1 MSTFDRKAELELK
14 KAKLAL
20 LRENKIKRDK
30 VKVEGTNGGTQD
42 SVNNI
47 GLVQD
52 LRIETEEL
60 LRSLGIPISE
70 EPSSQDSDDHNLPKA
85 NPDLL
90 QMRTDGIKK
99 HKKLGYSQISEINVL
114 PKENISYSKLTQTFE
129 SYVPQHVTNGIRTG
143 KLSTPRR
150 QFTVDFPREVIGSPQ
165 FMTYLE
171 WDDEF
176 STSLPFDGSVNDT
189 LDITTII
196 NEIQNLPLAGP
207 VDATETPADKER
219 GNQSRAMKVIQLAE
233 EERDAIMRSDKF
245 SRFFDR
251 ASRLIERALDE
262 PADIFVDYSGG
273 DHDDSGNTQRH
284 QLVRFGRDF
293 FDDRWSRRRL
303 VTALDWSPVFPEL
316 LLGAYHA
323 NDEAPHDPDGVCLV
337 WNLKFQKTTPEYIFH
352 CQSALTSATFATY
365 HPNLIIGGTYSGQ
378 IVLWDNR
385 SNKRTPVQ
393 RTPLSASSHT
403 HPVHAVM
410 IAGSLN
416 AHNLLSISS
425 DGKLCTWSLDMLG
438 QPQQAMELTHRQ
450 ARTVAATCMS
460 FFDENVN
467 NFLVGSE
474 DGRVYAGSRH
484 GNQAGISDAFEG
496 HQAPITSISS
506 HPLRDSVTLSP
517 LFLTT
522 SLDWSVKLWSV
533 KETRLICSFEE
544 ASDYVFDAQWS
555 PIHPA
560 VFATVDCTGRL
571 DLWNLNQNSEVP
583 SVRTMIPGQP
593 SLNKCRFHSSGSH
606 IAVGDDNGRIH
617 MFDLNEA
624 MAIPH
629 ADEWT
634 MFSHTTSELR
644 QLAVEQ
650 RENETDALF
659 GHLPVPSM
667 PIFH

>member
-30 VKVEGTNGGTQD
+30 GKFEGTNGGIQD
-42 SVNNI
+42 GVNNI
-47 GLVQD
+47 GSAQG

-60 LRSLGIPISE
+60 LRTLGIPVSE
-70 EPSSQDSDDHNLPKA
+70 ESLSQDLDDHNLSKA
-85 NPDLL
+85 TSDSVH
-90 QMRTDGIKK
+90 MKTDGIKK
-99 HKKLGYSQISEINVL
+99 RKKLGYSQISEINVL

-129 SYVPQHVTNGIRTG
+129 SYIPQHVTNGIRTD
-143 KLSTPRR
+143 S
-150 QFTVDFPREVIGSPQ
+150 PREVIGSPK
-165 FMTYLE
+165 FMTHLE

-176 STSLPFDGSVNDT
+176 STMLPFDESVNDT
-189 LDITTII
+189 LDMSAVI
-196 NEIQNLPLAGP
+196 NEIHKMPLVSPIAATKTSADIERENQNR
-207 VDATETPADKER
+207 T
-219 GNQSRAMKVIQLAE
+219 MKVIQLTE

-262 PADIFVDYSGG
+262 PADMFVDYSGG

-352 CQSALTSATFATY
+352 CQSAVTSATFATY

-385 SNKRTPVQ
+385 STKRTPVQ
-393 RTPLSASSHT
+393 RTPLSASAHT

-460 FFDENVN
+460 FVDENVN

-474 DGRVYAGSRH
+474 DGRAYAGSRH

-506 HPLRDSVTLSP
+506 HPLRDSITLSP

-544 ASDYVFDAQWS
+544 ASDYVFDAHWS

-560 VFATVDCTGRL
+560 LFATVDCTGRL
-571 DLWNLNQNSEVP
+571 DLWNLNQNSEWLLRRV
-583 SVRTMIPGQP
+583 
-593 SLNKCRFHSSGSH
+593 
-606 IAVGDDNGRIH
+606 DN
-617 MFDLNEA
+617 
-624 MAIPH
+624 
-629 ADEWT
+629 
-634 MFSHTTSELR
+634 
-644 QLAVEQ
+644 
-650 RENETDALF
+650 
-659 GHLPVPSM
+659 
-667 PIFH
+667 

>member
-1 MSTFDRKAELELK
+1 MSTFDRKAELEMK
-14 KAKLAL
+14 KAKLAI

-30 VKVEGTNGGTQD
+30 VKIDGTNGGTQD
-42 SVNNI
+42 NLNNY
-47 GLVQD
+47 GSAQG

-60 LRSLGIPISE
+60 LRTLGIPVSD
-70 EPSSQDSDDHNLPKA
+70 EPLSQVSDD
-85 NPDLL
+85 
-90 QMRTDGIKK
+90 R
-99 HKKLGYSQISEINVL
+99 VL
-114 PKENISYSKLTQTFE
+114 SKGT
-129 SYVPQHVTNGIRTG
+129 SDPPHGVRTG
-143 KLSTPRR
+143 
-150 QFTVDFPREVIGSPQ
+150 SPK
-165 FMTYLE
+165 FMTHLE

-176 STSLPFDGSVNDT
+176 STALTFDESVNDT
-189 LDITTII
+189 LDMTAVI
-196 NEIQNLPLAGP
+196 NEIHKIPLISCYFCSLNVSVKLSSFYCIP
-207 VDATETPADKER
+207 FLVCT
-219 GNQSRAMKVIQLAE
+219 VIQLTD
-233 EERDAIMRSDKF
+233 EERDAIMRSDRF
-245 SRFFDR
+245 HRFFDR

-262 PADIFVDYSGG
+262 PADIFIDYSGG
-273 DHDDSGNTQRH
+273 DHDDTGNTQRH
-284 QLVRFGRDF
+284 QLVRFSRDF

-303 VTALDWSPVFPEL
+303 VTALDWSPIFPEL

-352 CQSALTSATFATY
+352 CQSAVTSATFATY

-385 SNKRTPVQ
+385 STKRTPVQ
-393 RTPLSASSHT
+393 RTPLSASAHT

-460 FFDENVN
+460 FVDENVN

-474 DGRVYAGSRH
+474 DGRAYAGSRH

-506 HPLRDSVTLSP
+506 HPLRDSVTISP

-522 SLDWSVKLWSV
+522 SLDWSIKLWSV

-544 ASDYVFDAQWS
+544 ASDYVFDAHWS
-555 PIHPA
+555 PMHPA
-560 VFATVDCTGRL
+560 VFATVDCTGGL

-583 SVRTMIPGQP
+583 SVRTVIPGQP

-606 IAVGDDNGRIH
+606 IAIGDDNGRIH
-617 MFDLNEA
+617 MFDLNET

-634 MFSHTTSELR
+634 MFSHTISELR

-650 RENETDALF
+650 KENDTDALF
-659 GHLPVPSM
+659 GQPTVPPIPV
-667 PIFH
+667 IH

>member
-1 MSTFDRKAELELK
+1 MSTFDRKAELEMK
-14 KAKLAL
+14 KAKLAI

-30 VKVEGTNGGTQD
+30 VKIDGTNGGTQD
-42 SVNNI
+42 NLNNY
-47 GLVQD
+47 GSAQV

-60 LRSLGIPISE
+60 LRTLGIAVSDEPLSQVPDDRILSKGTSDPPHTKTDSQKKRKSLGF
-70 EPSSQDSDDHNLPKA
+70 
-85 NPDLL
+85 
-90 QMRTDGIKK
+90 
-99 HKKLGYSQISEINVL
+99 SQINEINVP
-114 PKENISYSKLTQTFE
+114 PKENISYSKITQTLE
-129 SYVPQHVTNGIRTG
+129 SYVPQHVTSGVRTD
-143 KLSTPRR
+143 S
-150 QFTVDFPREVIGSPQ
+150 PREVIGSPK
-165 FMTYLE
+165 FMTHLE

-176 STSLPFDGSVNDT
+176 STALTFDESVNDT
-189 LDITTII
+189 LDMTAVI
-196 NEIQNLPLAGP
+196 NEIHKMPLVSSIAATKTP
-207 VDATETPADKER
+207 VDTERENEHLKPL
-219 GNQSRAMKVIQLAE
+219 KVIQLTD
-233 EERDAIMRSDKF
+233 EERDAIMRSDRF
-245 SRFFDR
+245 HRFFDR

-262 PADIFVDYSGG
+262 PADIFIDYSGG
-273 DHDDSGNTQRH
+273 DHDDTGNTQRH
-284 QLVRFGRDF
+284 QLVRFSRDF

-303 VTALDWSPVFPEL
+303 VTALDWSPIFPEL

-352 CQSALTSATFATY
+352 CQSAVTSATFATY

-385 SNKRTPVQ
+385 STKRTPVQ
-393 RTPLSASSHT
+393 RTPLSASAHT

-460 FFDENVN
+460 FVDENVN

-474 DGRVYAGSRH
+474 DGRAYAGSRH

-506 HPLRDSVTLSP
+506 HPLRDSVTISP

-522 SLDWSVKLWSV
+522 SLDWSIKLWSV

-544 ASDYVFDAQWS
+544 ASDYVFDAHWS
-555 PIHPA
+555 PMHPA
-560 VFATVDCTGRL
+560 VFATVDCTGGL

-583 SVRTMIPGQP
+583 SVRTVIPGQP

-606 IAVGDDNGRIH
+606 IAIGDDNGRIH
-617 MFDLNEA
+617 MFDLNET

-634 MFSHTTSELR
+634 MFSHTISELR

-650 RENETDALF
+650 KENDTDALF
-659 GHLPVPSM
+659 GQPTVPPIPV
-667 PIFH
+667 IH

>member
-30 VKVEGTNGGTQD
+30 GKFEGTNGGIQD
-42 SVNNI
+42 GVNNI
-47 GLVQD
+47 GSAQG

-60 LRSLGIPISE
+60 LRTLGIPVSE
-70 EPSSQDSDDHNLPKA
+70 ESLSQDLDDHNLSKA
-85 NPDLL
+85 TSDSVH
-90 QMRTDGIKK
+90 MKTDGIKK
-99 HKKLGYSQISEINVL
+99 RKKLGYSQISEINVL

-129 SYVPQHVTNGIRTG
+129 SYIPQHVTNGIRT
-143 KLSTPRR
+143 
-150 QFTVDFPREVIGSPQ
+150 V
-165 FMTYLE
+165 
-171 WDDEF
+171 
-176 STSLPFDGSVNDT
+176 LPFDESVNDT
-189 LDITTII
+189 LDMSAVI
-196 NEIQNLPLAGP
+196 NEIHKMPLVSPIAATKTSADIERENQNR
-207 VDATETPADKER
+207 T
-219 GNQSRAMKVIQLAE
+219 MKVIQLTE

-262 PADIFVDYSGG
+262 PADMFVDYSGG

-352 CQSALTSATFATY
+352 CQSAVTSATFATY

-385 SNKRTPVQ
+385 STKRTPVQ
-393 RTPLSASSHT
+393 RTPLSASAHT

-460 FFDENVN
+460 FVDENVN

-474 DGRVYAGSRH
+474 DGRAYAGSRH

-506 HPLRDSVTLSP
+506 HPLRDSITLSP

-544 ASDYVFDAQWS
+544 ASDYVFDAHWS

-560 VFATVDCTGRL
+560 LFATVDCTGRL

-634 MFSHTTSELR
+634 LFSHTISELR

-650 RENETDALF
+650 RENDTDALF
-659 GHLPVPSM
+659 GQPTVPPIPV
-667 PIFH
+667 IH

>member
-1 MSTFDRKAELELK
+1 
-14 KAKLAL
+14 
-20 LRENKIKRDK
+20 
-30 VKVEGTNGGTQD
+30 
-42 SVNNI
+42 
-47 GLVQD
+47 
-52 LRIETEEL
+52 
-60 LRSLGIPISE
+60 
-70 EPSSQDSDDHNLPKA
+70 
-85 NPDLL
+85 
-90 QMRTDGIKK
+90 
-99 HKKLGYSQISEINVL
+99 
-114 PKENISYSKLTQTFE
+114 
-129 SYVPQHVTNGIRTG
+129 
-143 KLSTPRR
+143 
-150 QFTVDFPREVIGSPQ
+150 
-165 FMTYLE
+165 MTHLE

-176 STSLPFDGSVNDT
+176 STMLPFDESVNDT
-189 LDITTII
+189 LDMSAVI
-196 NEIQNLPLAGP
+196 NEIHKMPLVSPIAATKTSADIERENQNR
-207 VDATETPADKER
+207 T
-219 GNQSRAMKVIQLAE
+219 MKVIQLTE

-262 PADIFVDYSGG
+262 PADMFVDYSGG

-352 CQSALTSATFATY
+352 CQSAVTSATFATY

-385 SNKRTPVQ
+385 STKRTPVQ
-393 RTPLSASSHT
+393 RTPLSASAHT

-460 FFDENVN
+460 FVDENVN

-474 DGRVYAGSRH
+474 DGRAYAGSRH

-506 HPLRDSVTLSP
+506 HPLRDSITLSP

-544 ASDYVFDAQWS
+544 ASDYVFDAHWS

-560 VFATVDCTGRL
+560 LFATVDCTGRL

-634 MFSHTTSELR
+634 LFSHTISELR

-650 RENETDALF
+650 RENDTDALF
-659 GHLPVPSM
+659 GQPTVPPIPV
-667 PIFH
+667 IH

>member
-30 VKVEGTNGGTQD
+30 GKFEGTNGGIQD
-42 SVNNI
+42 GVNNI
-47 GLVQD
+47 GSAQG

-60 LRSLGIPISE
+60 LRTLGIPVSE
-70 EPSSQDSDDHNLPKA
+70 ESLSQDLDDHNLSKA
-85 NPDLL
+85 TSDSVH
-90 QMRTDGIKK
+90 MKTDGIKK
-99 HKKLGYSQISEINVL
+99 RKKLGYSQISEINVL

-129 SYVPQHVTNGIRTG
+129 SYIPQHVTNGIRTD
-143 KLSTPRR
+143 S
-150 QFTVDFPREVIGSPQ
+150 PREVIGSPK
-165 FMTYLE
+165 FMTHLE

-176 STSLPFDGSVNDT
+176 STMLPFDESVNDT
-189 LDITTII
+189 LDMSAVI
-196 NEIQNLPLAGP
+196 NEIHKMPLVSPIAATKTSADIERENQNR
-207 VDATETPADKER
+207 T
-219 GNQSRAMKVIQLAE
+219 MKVIQLTE

-262 PADIFVDYSGG
+262 PADMFVDYSGG

-352 CQSALTSATFATY
+352 CQSAVTSATFATY

-385 SNKRTPVQ
+385 STKRTPVQ
-393 RTPLSASSHT
+393 RTPLSASAHT

-460 FFDENVN
+460 FVDENVN

-474 DGRVYAGSRH
+474 DGRAYAGSRH

-506 HPLRDSVTLSP
+506 HPLRDSITLSP

-544 ASDYVFDAQWS
+544 ASDYVFDAHWS

-560 VFATVDCTGRL
+560 LFATVDCTGRL
-571 DLWNLNQNSEVP
+571 DLWNLNQNSEVRNLTFT
-583 SVRTMIPGQP
+583 SFYTAW
-593 SLNKCRFHSSGSH
+593 N
-606 IAVGDDNGRIH
+606 
-617 MFDLNEA
+617 
-624 MAIPH
+624 
-629 ADEWT
+629 
-634 MFSHTTSELR
+634 TTE
-644 QLAVEQ
+644 
-650 RENETDALF
+650 
-659 GHLPVPSM
+659 
-667 PIFH
+667 I

>member
-30 VKVEGTNGGTQD
+30 GKFEGTNGGIQD
-42 SVNNI
+42 GVNNI
-47 GLVQD
+47 GSAQG

-60 LRSLGIPISE
+60 LRTLGIPVSE
-70 EPSSQDSDDHNLPKA
+70 ESLSQDLDDHNLSKA
-85 NPDLL
+85 TSDSVH
-90 QMRTDGIKK
+90 MKTDGIKK
-99 HKKLGYSQISEINVL
+99 RKKLGYSQISEINVL

-129 SYVPQHVTNGIRTG
+129 SYIPQHVTNGIRTD
-143 KLSTPRR
+143 S
-150 QFTVDFPREVIGSPQ
+150 PREVIGSPK
-165 FMTYLE
+165 FMTHLE

-176 STSLPFDGSVNDT
+176 STMLPFDESVNDT
-189 LDITTII
+189 LDMSAVI
-196 NEIQNLPLAGP
+196 NEIHKMPLVSPIAATKTSADIERENQNR
-207 VDATETPADKER
+207 T
-219 GNQSRAMKVIQLAE
+219 MKVIQLTE

-262 PADIFVDYSGG
+262 PADMFVDYSGG

-352 CQSALTSATFATY
+352 CQSAVTSATFATY

-385 SNKRTPVQ
+385 STKRTPVQ
-393 RTPLSASSHT
+393 RTPLSASAHT

-460 FFDENVN
+460 FVDENVN

-474 DGRVYAGSRH
+474 DGRAYAGSRH

-544 ASDYVFDAQWS
+544 ASDYVFDAHWS

-560 VFATVDCTGRL
+560 LFATVDCTGRL
-571 DLWNLNQNSEVP
+571 DLWNLNQNSEWLLRRV
-583 SVRTMIPGQP
+583 
-593 SLNKCRFHSSGSH
+593 
-606 IAVGDDNGRIH
+606 DN
-617 MFDLNEA
+617 
-624 MAIPH
+624 
-629 ADEWT
+629 
-634 MFSHTTSELR
+634 
-644 QLAVEQ
+644 
-650 RENETDALF
+650 
-659 GHLPVPSM
+659 
-667 PIFH
+667 